1 MGKQVV
7 HRAMLLFPFIIFL
20 SLSNA
25 EHLQSSQVQVLLQ
38 IKSLLNSPPYLK
50 TWNKNTNFCNAE
62 PSENLTLVCYEER
75 ITQLHL
81 VGNLETPRL
90 SNNFS
95 TDSFFTTLSKLP
107 SLKVLT
113 LVSLGLWG
121 PLPTEFVRLS
131 SLEIVNLTSN
141 FFQGQIPQ
149 SISSLQHLQTLILEA
164 NNFTGVL
171 PDKLGS
177 LSALAVL
184 NVKGNSLYGNLPKS
198 LEDLENLRVLVLSN
212 NNFSSEVPDFS
223 GLTNL
228 QTLDL
233 ANNSLGPRFPSV
245 GDKIEAIVLKNNKF
259 TFSIPEKVESFY
271 QLKTLDI
278 SSNRFV
284 GPFPVPILSLPSIAY
299 LDISGNK
306 LTGMLSENVACNEG
320 LYFVNFTD
328 NLLTGKLPTCLL
340 SGSENRI
347 VTYGENCLQN
357 GDINQQPVSFCKNAA
372 LAVGI
377 LPHLRKKKRAK
388 KVILGLSICGGV
400 FSGAV
405 LVCVSFLVVKKF
417 LAKRESRKKGM
428 TRSTAEN
435 AATSYTSKILK
446 DARYISRAMK
456 LGALGLPAYRT
467 FSVEELKEA
476 TNNFNTS
483 ASMGEGS
490 NGQMLISAF
499 CFDFLMLC
507 IGECLA
513 RVVCLIEMYKGRLR
527 DGSHVAIRCLKLKRN
542 QNTQYFMPHVEMI
555 SKLRH
560 HHLVS
565 ALGHCFEYY
574 LDDSS
579 VSRVFL
585 VFEYVPNGTLRSWI
599 SEWRVRRKLTWAQRI
614 AAATG
619 IAKGIQFLH
628 TGIVPGLFA
637 NNIQITDVLLD
648 QNLVSK
654 ISSYNLPLLTDNMGK
669 DQIQNFLGESKGI
682 KRSRAKYQD
691 KLDIHDFGAILLE
704 IISGRP
710 ISSRNE
716 LEAVKCQFEASTI
729 VDDVSRKSLVDPA
742 VKNTCSAESVKT
754 MMEMCCRCLHENPA
768 ERPSIEDVL
777 WNLQFAAQVQD
788 ASQSSEGSPISPP
801 QSSSLKLTLKI
812 VGDEL

>member
-1 MGKQVV
+1 MGKQIV
-7 HRAMLLFPFIIFL
+7 HRVLLLFPFIIVL
-20 SLSNA
+20 YLSNA
-25 EHLQSSQVQVLLQ
+25 EHLQSSQVQVLLK
-38 IKSLLNSPPYLK
+38 IKSLLNSPPYLE
-50 TWNKNTNFCNAE
+50 TWNQNTDFCNAE
-62 PSENLTLVCYEER
+62 PSENLTVVCYEES

-81 VGNLETPRL
+81 VGNLDTPRL
-90 SNNFS
+90 PNNFS
-95 TDSFFTTLSKLP
+95 TDSFFTTLAELP

-121 PLPTEFVRLS
+121 PLPTEFAHLS

-141 FFQGQIPQ
+141 FLQGQIPH
-149 SISSLQHLQTLILEA
+149 SISSLQHLQTLILER

-171 PDKLGS
+171 PEGLGS
-177 LSALAVL
+177 LSAIAVL

-198 LEDLENLRVLVLSN
+198 LEDLENLRVLVLSS
-212 NNFSSEVPDFS
+212 NNFSGEVPDFS

-228 QTLDL
+228 QMLDL

-245 GDKIEAIVLKNNKF
+245 GDKIETIVLKNNKF
-259 TFSIPEKVESFY
+259 TFGIPEKVQWLY

-306 LTGMLSENVACNEG
+306 LTGMLFENLACNDG
-320 LYFVNFTD
+320 LYFVNLTD
-328 NLLTGKLPTCLL
+328 NLLTGKLPTCLV
-340 SGSENRI
+340 SGSEKRI

-357 GDINQQPVSFCKNAA
+357 GNVNQQPVSFCKNAA

-377 LPHLRKKKRAK
+377 LPHLRRQKRAK
-388 KVILGLSICGGV
+388 KVILALSICGGAIA
-400 FSGAV
+400 GAV
-405 LVCVSFLVVKKF
+405 LVCASFLVVKKF

-446 DARYISRAMK
+446 DARYITRAMK

-483 ASMGEGS
+483 ASIGDGS
-490 NGQMLISAF
+490 NRQ
-499 CFDFLMLC
+499 
-507 IGECLA
+507 
-513 RVVCLIEMYKGRLR
+513 MYKGRLR
-527 DGSHVAIRCLKLKRN
+527 DGSHVAIRCINLKRN

-654 ISSYNLPLLTDNMGK
+654 ITSYNLPLLTDNMGK
-669 DQIQNFLGESKGI
+669 VRKISVVSRSYIVFLD
-682 KRSRAKYQD
+682 RAKYQD

-710 ISSRNE
+710 ITSRNE
-716 LEAVKCQFEASTI
+716 LEAIKFQFEASTI
-729 VDDVSRKSLVDPA
+729 VDDVSRKSLVDSA

-777 WNLQFAAQVQD
+777 WNLQFAAQVQE
-788 ASQSSEGSPISPP
+788 ASQSSEGSPISPL
-801 QSSSLKLTLKI
+801 QSSSLKLTLK
-812 VGDEL
+812 